1 MVDVEHVD
9 GLGLLVDAVADAV
22 LAPTGAPLPLEG
34 LAQRCAHIAGIG
46 SERTEDEL
54 DAYSCRPFW

>member
-1 MVDVEHVD
+1 
-9 GLGLLVDAVADAV
+9 
-22 LAPTGAPLPLEG
+22 LPLEG